1 MGIITNT
8 QQAQLVSMQ
17 EMIGLRELA
26 NPFTLTELQ
35 NSLSIGEDDA
45 MNLINAGKT
54 LKLISEGMGNYTLDI
69 NKNIALA
76 VKEEELLE
84 DIRNGVDEVAGFS
97 AVALLQNYGF
107 SADTPIESSNNFNDS
122 IAFIRRVLEATVAS
136 SANYPQALID
146 KVAKPLVLL
155 DQLKEMINN
164 EING

>member
-1 MGIITNT
+1 MGIITST
-8 QQAQLVSMQ
+8 QQSQLVSMQ
-17 EMIGLRELA
+17 ESIALLELP

-35 NSLSIGEDDA
+35 NNLSIEEDEALD
-45 MNLINAGKT
+45 LINVGKT
-54 LKLISEGMGNYTLDI
+54 LKLISEGMGNYTLDTS
-69 NKNIALA
+69 KNIALA

-97 AVALLQNYGF
+97 SLSLIQNYGF
-107 SADTPIESSNNFNDS
+107 GADTPNESSSNFNDS

-155 DQLKEMINN
+155 DQIKEMVNS